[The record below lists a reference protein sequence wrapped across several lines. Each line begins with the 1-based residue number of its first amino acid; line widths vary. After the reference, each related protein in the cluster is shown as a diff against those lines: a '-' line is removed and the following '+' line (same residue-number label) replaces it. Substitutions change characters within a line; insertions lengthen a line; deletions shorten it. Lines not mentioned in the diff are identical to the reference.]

1 LVTPE
6 TGDNLINAEVQ
17 IARRGI
23 LTKGRVV
30 ARKRD
35 IHGNPIG
42 RVNDN
47 PILDTRQYVVKFSD
61 GDETELNAN
70 MIADAIYAQC
80 DPDGNQYV
88 LLEALVDH

>member
-17 IARRGI
+17 IASRGI
-23 LTKGRVV
+23 LTKGCVV
-30 ARKRD
+30 ARKHN